1 MRLAGCL
8 SLVLLVVLL
17 GGGIFAYRWYKATD
31 GNPLAA
37 FKEPK
42 VDLYGFFIKSVNF
55 QRTVADVQIL
65 VENNSPVGLDADS
78 LHYEVYIEG
87 TEVTRGS
94 YNRPIHL
101 KASDTTLITLPV
113 TLDNQ
118 RLLRILRGLEGQR
131 DSADYTFKAKVFA
144 DLPLLKGK
152 PLQIQFTRKM
162 PVYIIPELKMLEEQ
176 LRKFSYRAKEAE
188 GRAQRAEGMALRTD
202 REDMGA

>member
-8 SLVLLVVLL
+8 SLVLLVILL

-42 VDLYGFFIKSVNF
+42 VELYGFFIKSVNF

-78 LHYEVYIEG
+78 LQYEVYIEG

-101 KASDTTLITLPV
+101 KASDTTLLTLPI

-118 RLLRILRGLEGQR
+118 RLVRTLRGLEGQR
-131 DSADYTFKAKVFA
+131 DSADYTFKAKVFT
-144 DLPLLKGK
+144 DLPLLKDK
-152 PLQIQFTRKM
+152 PLQFQFTRKL
-162 PVYIIPELKMLEEQ
+162 PVYVIPEIKMLEEQ
-176 LRKFSYRAKEAE
+176 LRKFGA
-188 GRAQRAEGMALRTD
+188 RAEKAER
-202 REDMGA
+202 REVAA

>member
-8 SLVLLVVLL
+8 SLVLLLVLL
-17 GGGIFAYRWYKATD
+17 GGGVFAYRWYKATD

-55 QRTVADVQIL
+55 QRTVADVQLL

-78 LHYEVYIEG
+78 LQYEVYIEG

-118 RLLRILRGLEGQR
+118 KLLRTLRGLEGQR
-131 DSADYTFKAKVFA
+131 DSADYTFKARVFA

-152 PLQIQFTRKM
+152 PLQIKFTRRM
-162 PVYIIPELKMLEEQ
+162 PVYLIPELKMLEEQ
-176 LRKFSYRAKEAE
+176 LRKFSRRAK
-188 GRAQRAEGMALRTD
+188 RT
-202 REDMGA
+202 GQPVLCAA

>member
-8 SLVLLVVLL
+8 SLVLLLVLL
-17 GGGIFAYRWYKATD
+17 GGGVFAYRWYKATD

-42 VDLYGFFIKSVNF
+42 VDLYGFFITSVNF
-55 QRTVADVQIL
+55 QRTVADVQL
-65 VENNSPVGLDADS
+65 LGENNSPVGLDADS
-78 LHYEVYIEG
+78 LQYEVYIEG

-118 RLLRILRGLEGQR
+118 KLLRTLRGLEGQR
-131 DSADYTFKAKVFA
+131 DSADYTFKARVFA

-152 PLQIQFTRKM
+152 PLQIKFTRRM
-162 PVYIIPELKMLEEQ
+162 PVYLIPELKMLEEQ
-176 LRKFSYRAKEAE
+176 LRKFSRRAK
-188 GRAQRAEGMALRTD
+188 RT
-202 REDMGA
+202 GQPVLCAA

>member
-17 GGGIFAYRWYKATD
+17 GGGILAYRWYKATE
-31 GNPLAA
+31 GKPLSA
-37 FKEPK
+37 FREPK

-65 VENNSPVGLDADS
+65 VENTSPIGLDADS
-78 LHYEVYIEG
+78 LQYEVYIEG

-94 YNRPIHL
+94 YNQPIRL

-113 TLDNQ
+113 TIDNQ
-118 RLLRILRGLEGQR
+118 RLLRILRDLEGER
-131 DSADYTFKAKVFA
+131 DSADYTLKAKVFT
-144 DLPLLKGK
+144 DLPLLKDK
-152 PLQIQFTRKM
+152 PLQIKFTRKM

-176 LRKFSYRAKEAE
+176 LRKFSYRAKGT
-188 GRAQRAEGMALRTD
+188 GRSVKGMTLK
-202 REDMGA
+202 EECLIELV